1 MKVINI
7 LFSYQVYAFSFK
19 SGSLMGVAFVDSQ
32 IYTVSLIA
40 IRNLIVAADISRS
53 VSLIRFQVRDSLPAG
68 FFTYSNV

>member
-1 MKVINI
+1 
-7 LFSYQVYAFSFK
+7 
-19 SGSLMGVAFVDSQ
+19 MGVAFVDSQ